1 MCTVFIVLPAG
12 EKSGMQYQGG
22 VGIEGKR
29 FEGRSDYQ
37 TVRLTWGLEM
47 YPRLRQVT

>member
-29 FEGRSDYQ
+29 FEERSDFRLSD
-37 TVRLTWGLEM
+37 VRLT
-47 YPRLRQVT
+47 